1 MKKKQGFTLIEL
13 MIVVAIIAILAAIAI
28 PNMLRAQ
35 MNSRESA
42 AIKTLK
48 TILDAQGS
56 YFSREGAMSP
66 DYTTLTAPPTG
77 PPYLNGTWDATV
89 ARSGYFYVMTV
100 PDAYSF
106 VCEANPEIVDKSG
119 SRAFFLDDGGN
130 IHEVDG
136 AGPAGVGDKL
146 ISES

>member
-56 YFSREGAMSP
+56 YFAREGNMAA
-66 DYTTLTAPPTG
+66 DYATMTSAA
-77 PPYLNGTWDATV
+77 PPYLNGVWDGAV
-89 ARSGYFYVMTV
+89 PRGGYLYPMTV

-106 VCEANPEIVDKSG
+106 TCEAQPEIVDKSG
-119 SRAFFLDDGGN
+119 SRSFHLDEGGN
-130 IHEVDG
+130 IHEIDG
-136 AGPAGVGDKL
+136 AGPATAADPL
-146 ISES
+146 ISD